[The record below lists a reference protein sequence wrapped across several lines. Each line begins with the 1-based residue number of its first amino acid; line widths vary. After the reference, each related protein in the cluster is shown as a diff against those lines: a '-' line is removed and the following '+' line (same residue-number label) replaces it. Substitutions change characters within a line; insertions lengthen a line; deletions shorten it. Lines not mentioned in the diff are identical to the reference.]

1 MLSRVRLSRIASR
14 SQPLRPSNASGIS
27 TRASL
32 TANALRQSRSAL
44 SRPTSSSLSALNLP
58 AYTRNMSAHAESAV
72 RPAPDQ
78 VIQDIADYVL
88 NYQIT
93 SELAYETAR
102 LCLIDTI
109 GCGLEGLRFP
119 ECAKLLGP
127 VVEGTTVPNGTS
139 SRRLLW
145 SDDTDAVLLPV
156 IKALESP
163 ELTTSSTPS
172 GARSTLEQ

>member
-1 MLSRVRLSRIASR
+1 MLSRVRLNRVAGR
-14 SQPLRPSNASGIS
+14 SQPLRPGKASGIS

-32 TANALRQSRSAL
+32 TANALRPSRSAL
-44 SRPTSSSLSALNLP
+44 SRPTTASLSALNLP

-78 VIQDIADYVL
+78 VVQDIADYVL

-127 VVEGTTVPNGTS
+127 VVEGTTVPNGAS
-139 SRRLLW
+139 LHCFSL
-145 SDDTDAVLLPV
+145 SDNADVVPLPA
-156 IKALESP
+156 IKALEFP

-172 GARSTLEQ
+172 GARSTLGQ

>member
-1 MLSRVRLSRIASR
+1 M
-14 SQPLRPSNASGIS
+14 
-27 TRASL
+27 
-32 TANALRQSRSAL
+32 
-44 SRPTSSSLSALNLP
+44 SS
-58 AYTRNMSAHAESAV
+58 HAESAV

-88 NYQIT
+88 NYKID

-127 VVEGTTVPNGTS
+127 VVEGTKVPNGVS
-139 SRRLLW
+139 ASRF
-145 SDDTDAVLLPV
+145 
-156 IKALESP
+156 
-163 ELTTSSTPS
+163 
-172 GARSTLEQ
+172 

>member
-1 MLSRVRLSRIASR
+1 MLSRVRLNRVGACA
-14 SQPLRPSNASGIS
+14 QPLRPSNVSGIS
-27 TRASL
+27 TRTL
-32 TANALRQSRSAL
+32 TTNAFRLSRSAL
-44 SRPTSSSLSALNLP
+44 TRLPSSSASVFNLP

-127 VVEGTTVPNGTS
+127 VVEGTTVPNGMRF
-139 SRRLLW
+139 RRVVL
-145 SDDTDAVLLPV
+145 SDETDAAPLPV
-156 IKALESP
+156 IKVPESP

-172 GARSTLEQ
+172 GARLTLER

>member
-1 MLSRVRLSRIASR
+1 MLSRVRLNRVAGRAQS
-14 SQPLRPSNASGIS
+14 LRPSNVSGIS

-32 TANALRQSRSAL
+32 TASALRLSRSAL
-44 SRPTSSSLSALNLP
+44 GRPTFSSASTFDLP
-58 AYTRNMSAHAESAV
+58 AYTRNMSSHAESAV
-72 RPAPDQ
+72 RPAPDR

-88 NYQIT
+88 NYKID

-127 VVEGTTVPNGTS
+127 VVEGTKVPNG
-139 SRRLLW
+139 
-145 SDDTDAVLLPV
+145 VF
-156 IKALESP
+156 SP
-163 ELTTSSTPS
+163 LF
-172 GARSTLEQ
+172 